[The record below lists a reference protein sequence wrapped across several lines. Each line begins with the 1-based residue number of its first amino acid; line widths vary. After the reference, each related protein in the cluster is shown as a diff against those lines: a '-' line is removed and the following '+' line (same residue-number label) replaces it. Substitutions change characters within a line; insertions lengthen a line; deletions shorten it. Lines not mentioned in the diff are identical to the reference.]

1 MIEYKVSTAS
11 KKKRSFTSLHL
22 LARFDKY
29 ADAYRYQRANA
40 TSFLDDDKNSFILLD
55 EYRDGEHVGRWSMDK
70 GRIEDTV
77 FIHPKL

>member
-29 ADAYRYQRANA
+29 ADAYRYQRSN
-40 TSFLDDDKNSFILLD
+40 TRLLNGGDYILLD

-70 GRIEDTV
+70 GRVEDTV
-77 FIHPKL
+77 FIREKV